1 MRLNTEKPILFLDV
15 DGVISL
21 FGFPD
26 TGEPP
31 GSFHMV
37 DGIPH
42 CLGHG
47 CGDRLARLG
56 ERFELVWATGWEE
69 KANEHLPHLLRLKLA
84 ELPTLTFGGRARF
97 GSAHWK
103 LDAIAAYAGDRPA
116 AWIDDFIDGECE
128 AWARERAA
136 PTLLIRTDSAVGLC
150 DAHVDRLLGWADE
163 VAPAARHG

>member
-1 MRLNTEKPILFLDV
+1 MQEKPVLYVDV

-21 FGFPD
+21 WGFDPD
-26 TGEPP
+26 NRPTGA
-31 GSFHMV
+31 HAVV

-42 CLGHG
+42 FLSAEAGGHLL
-47 CGDRLARLG
+47 DLAG
-56 ERFELVWATGWEE
+56 QFDLVWCTGWEE

-150 DAHVDRLLGWADE
+150 DAHVERLLGWADE
-163 VAPAARHG
+163 VAPAARG